1 MIYEKRINGKSDEN
15 YINERGMINERII
28 ITYNWKMEIR

>member
-1 MIYEKRINGKSDEN
+1 MIFEKRINGKSDEN